1 MTDISGSNTVS
12 DGSTSLYTPTT
23 EMVKS
28 LYEIGKIKAYDSYDL
43 AEFDRWLFEMQED
56 AWDRGYEAGLT
67 DFASSMTINPYRQ
80 GETE

>member
-23 EMVKS
+23 EEVRELFTNGIS
-28 LYEIGKIKAYDSYDL
+28 RHLTYAG

-56 AWDRGYEAGLT
+56 AWDRGYQAGVV
-67 DFASSMTINPYRQ
+67 DFAAEGTTNPYRQ
-80 GETE
+80 EETE

>member
-12 DGSTSLYTPTT
+12 DGYNKPYTPTT

-43 AEFDRWLFEMQED
+43 AEFDRWLAEVKAE
-56 AWDRGYEAGLT
+56 AWEESLR
-67 DFASSMTINPYRQ
+67 
-80 GETE
+80 